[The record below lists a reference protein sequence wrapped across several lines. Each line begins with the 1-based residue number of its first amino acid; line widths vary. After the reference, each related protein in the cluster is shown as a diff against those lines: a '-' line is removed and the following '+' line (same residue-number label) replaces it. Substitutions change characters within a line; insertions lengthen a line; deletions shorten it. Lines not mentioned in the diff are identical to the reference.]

1 MEEVKEVKRQNAPK
15 RSAEIKRWPNE
26 KTKNLVGVR
35 EIVRDWKPW
44 SWKYKWPDRLAVK
57 KWLTEKQKAFVDE
70 YLQSHNATAAYR
82 AAKGTLGN
90 REEWIDSDRPN
101 WMQMKKLEKVK
112 EYLIQKLADDA
123 ELCLELQMEMIQNE
137 DIPAAVRMDWIKDR
151 LNRLW
156 VGKQKEENQ
165 WFSGIWEVT
174 ITIKHKQPTVVEWE
188 VVESGPLDPKQE
200 NDG

>member
-1 MEEVKEVKRQNAPK
+1 MEEAKEVKRTNSP
-15 RSAEIKRWPNE
+15 KRWPND
-26 KTKNLVGVR
+26 KTKNLVGTR
-35 EIVRDWKPW
+35 EIIRDWKPW

-101 WMQMKKLEKVK
+101 WMQMKKVEKVK

-188 VVESGPLDPKQE
+188 TVEILDDNKKEDE
-200 NDG
+200 NT

>member
-1 MEEVKEVKRQNAPK
+1 MEEAKEVKRTNSP
-15 RSAEIKRWPNE
+15 KRWPND
-26 KTKNLVGVR
+26 KTKNLVGTR
-35 EIVRDWKPW
+35 EIIRDWKPW

-101 WMQMKKLEKVK
+101 WMQMKKVEKVK

-156 VGKQKEENQ
+156 VGKQKEESTD
-165 WFSGIWEVT
+165 FTGIWEVT
-174 ITIKHKQPTVVEWE
+174 ITIKHKQPEIIEGE
-188 VVESGPLDPKQE
+188 VLNAEDI
-200 NDG
+200 NDAKTTSD

>member
-1 MEEVKEVKRQNAPK
+1 MEVKRENAP
-15 RSAEIKRWPNE
+15 KRWPNE
-26 KTKNLVGVR
+26 KTKNLVGTR

-101 WMQMKKLEKVK
+101 WMQMKKVEKVK

-156 VGKQKEENQ
+156 VGKQKEESTD
-165 WFSGIWEVT
+165 FTGIWEVT
-174 ITIKHKQPTVVEWE
+174 ITIKHKAPEVRDGE
-188 VVESGPLDPKQE
+188 VVEILDDNKKEDAEAKP
-200 NDG
+200 D

>member
-1 MEEVKEVKRQNAPK
+1 MEENKEVKRTNIP
-15 RSAEIKRWPNE
+15 KRWPNE

-57 KWLTEKQKAFVDE
+57 KGLTEKQKAFVDE

-90 REEWIDSDRPN
+90 RGEWIDSDRPN
-101 WMQMKKLEKVK
+101 WMQMKKVEKVK

-174 ITIKHKQPTVVEWE
+174 ITIKHKQPEIIEGE
-188 VVESGPLDPKQE
+188 VLNAEDI
-200 NDG
+200 NDAKTTSD

>member
-1 MEEVKEVKRQNAPK
+1 MEETKEVKRQNSP
-15 RSAEIKRWPNE
+15 KRWPNE

-101 WMQMKKLEKVK
+101 WMQMKKVEKVK

-151 LNRLW
+151 LNRLG
-156 VGKQKEENQ
+156 VGKQKEESTD
-165 WFSGIWEVT
+165 FTGIWEVT
-174 ITIKHKQPTVVEWE
+174 ITIKHKQPEIIE
-188 VVESGPLDPKQE
+188 GEILNAEDI
-200 NDG
+200 NDAKTTSD

>member
-1 MEEVKEVKRQNAPK
+1 MEEAKEVKRQNSP
-15 RSAEIKRWPNE
+15 KRWPND
-26 KTKNLVGVR
+26 KTKNLVGTR
-35 EIVRDWKPW
+35 EIIRDWKPW

-57 KWLTEKQKAFVDE
+57 KGLTEKQKAFVDE

-101 WMQMKKLEKVK
+101 WMQMKKVEKVK

-156 VGKQKEENQ
+156 VGKQKEESTD
-165 WFSGIWEVT
+165 FTGIWEVT
-174 ITIKHKQPTVVEWE
+174 ITIKHKQPEIIEGE
-188 VVESGPLDPKQE
+188 VLNAEDI
-200 NDG
+200 NDAKATSD

>member
-1 MEEVKEVKRQNAPK
+1 MEVKRENVP
-15 RSAEIKRWPNE
+15 KRWPNE
-26 KTKNLVGVR
+26 KTKNLVGTR

-57 KWLTEKQKAFVDE
+57 KGLTEKQKAFVDE

-101 WMQMKKLEKVK
+101 WMQMKKVEKVK

-188 VVESGPLDPKQE
+188 AVEVLDPKPE

>member
-1 MEEVKEVKRQNAPK
+1 
-15 RSAEIKRWPNE
+15 
-26 KTKNLVGVR
+26 
-35 EIVRDWKPW
+35 
-44 SWKYKWPDRLAVK
+44 
-57 KWLTEKQKAFVDE
+57 
-70 YLQSHNATAAYR
+70 
-82 AAKGTLGN
+82 
-90 REEWIDSDRPN
+90 
-101 WMQMKKLEKVK
+101 MKKVEKVK

-174 ITIKHKQPTVVEWE
+174 ITIKHKQPEIVEGE
-188 VVESGPLDPKQE
+188 VLNAEDI
-200 NDG
+200 NDAKTTSD

>member
-1 MEEVKEVKRQNAPK
+1 MEVKRENAP
-15 RSAEIKRWPNE
+15 RRWPNE
-26 KTKNLVGVR
+26 KTKNLVWVR
-35 EIVRDWKPW
+35 EIVRDWKSW

-57 KWLTEKQKAFVDE
+57 KGLTEKQKAFVDE

-101 WMQMKKLEKVK
+101 WMQMKKVEKVK

-123 ELCLELQMEMIQNE
+123 ELCLQLQMEMIQNE

-188 VVESGPLDPKQE
+188 VVESETLEPKQE
-200 NDG
+200 TDG

>member
-1 MEEVKEVKRQNAPK
+1 
-15 RSAEIKRWPNE
+15 
-26 KTKNLVGVR
+26 
-35 EIVRDWKPW
+35 
-44 SWKYKWPDRLAVK
+44 
-57 KWLTEKQKAFVDE
+57 
-70 YLQSHNATAAYR
+70 
-82 AAKGTLGN
+82 
-90 REEWIDSDRPN
+90 
-101 WMQMKKLEKVK
+101 MQMKKVEKVK

-188 VVESGPLDPKQE
+188 VVESEPLEPKQE
-200 NDG
+200 DNG